1 MILTVYYSRMDPEIE
16 ITSFVLDPEI
26 SNIYQIIVKIPI
38 YDENYNKIGFILCT
52 NKSVFEIIDK
62 KNEIFNI
69 YNISDNTIYF
79 YNTNNSV
86 SFSQNILL
94 KNNDPLFKPYSPI
107 RSLITNCTGDIY
119 NRTGTVETM
128 EFDNKVKSTMIT
140 ITLN

>member
-1 MILTVYYSRMDPEIE
+1 MDPEIE